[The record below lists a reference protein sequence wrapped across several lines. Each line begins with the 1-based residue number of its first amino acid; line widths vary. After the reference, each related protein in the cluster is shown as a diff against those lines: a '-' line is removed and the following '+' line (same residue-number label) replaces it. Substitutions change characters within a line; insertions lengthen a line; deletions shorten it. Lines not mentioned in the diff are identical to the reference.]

1 MAEWGWSGS
10 NAPVGARLFGGGLN
24 PGRPTTGPSAA
35 ALAER
40 MRILQ
45 LYGMLPPEEMPQQ
58 PTGPQ
63 PMAPPPQMAPPP
75 NVLERA
81 AQGQPSGLPLPL
93 MPGTQEALAAPM
105 QRQNMPPGADAVPP
119 MTWQGLLD
127 SLPETRPAPGSVPPG
142 VDPSRL
148 AAPVSPSESAIRTP
162 SDANMAPGWRDFLY
176 GLLPDF
182 NNPERHARN
191 NASMEEAWNTS
202 MRARGASGALSTS
215 VEEPGPYMAPD
226 NYPQPQPPVTETPPP
241 FVEPPASPVDA
252 ANATAGVTRGVTP
265 YARLALQ
272 DPDYAAVMAQYDMAA
287 PRRIEEGPHDATM
300 RLVASALA
308 GGFSDN
314 SPLGS
319 LGAIPGL
326 AAGYAREG
334 DRARTLAQQ
343 DEDRRQRHQQGRAAL
358 TGDQENSRWQTGLQ
372 RQTFDRTS
380 QQLEESNVLAR
391 EGLDIQRQN
400 AGLSRTLTTMRI
412 AALARAAGMEVGP
425 TEMLTRAIPEMVRTS
440 APLMVQTEQGMS
452 PLMLP
457 IAPEFLRPERGGAAP
472 AGVQMLNP
480 AEARRR
486 VTETLMR
493 QPGYAVSPQAL
504 SRAVDGVLAQAY
516 MNGIL
521 MQPEPQRQQLFRQ
534 AHRWMENRPRSGSTT
549 LED

>member
-81 AQGQPSGLPLPL
+81 IQGQPSGLPLPL

-105 QRQNMPPGADAVPP
+105 QRQNMPPGADPVPP

-127 SLPETRPAPGSVPPG
+127 SLPETRPAPGSVPPEA
-142 VDPSRL
+142 DPSRL
-148 AAPVSPSESAIRTP
+148 AAPMAPQESARRLPHGTG
-162 SDANMAPGWRDFLY
+162 MALAWRDFLGGAFDRLY
-176 GLLPDF
+176 
-182 NNPERHARN
+182 
-191 NASMEEAWNTS
+191 NTS
-202 MRARGASGALSTS
+202 PNPGRTGMPETDALGNPTPTMDPRAAGR
-215 VEEPGPYMAPD
+215 VRQEEPLPYMAPD
-226 NYPQPQPPVTETPPP
+226 NSPVPVTETPPP
-241 FVEPPASPVDA
+241 FVEPPASPADA
-252 ANATAGVTRGVTP
+252 ANATAGVTRGAAP

-287 PRRIEEGPHDATM
+287 PRRVEEGPYDATM

-319 LGAIPGL
+319 LGAISGL

-343 DEDRRQRHQQGRAAL
+343 DEDRRVGHQRGRAAL
-358 TGDQENSRWQTGLQ
+358 TGDQENSRWQTGFQ

-380 QQLEESNVLAR
+380 QQLEESNALAR

-472 AGVQMLNP
+472 TGVQMLNP